1 MSQNYLNGILE
12 PNQNHL
18 SWSII
23 LAGHF
28 LFPSFS
34 IYLCLFVSQAAGS
47 PLRFTVKP
55 LMNSPLKFKQQH
67 HLWIA
72 NCALMGEPVQTLC
85 DQSSHHHQFTAK
97 QVEVYYLK
105 LIFWNLKNAKK
116 EAFIHQITLADP
128 RLQHL
133 HMTIAR
139 PRRILSIRKA
149 SASPS
154 LCYTN
159 THKS

>member
-1 MSQNYLNGILE
+1 M
-12 PNQNHL
+12 
-18 SWSII
+18 
-23 LAGHF
+23 AGHF

-85 DQSSHHHQFTAK
+85 DQSSHRHIVTSSTIYGKAGRTLLFGAYFLESKKHQK
-97 QVEVYYLK
+97 GSVYSTDH
-105 LIFWNLKNAKK
+105 I
-116 EAFIHQITLADP
+116 
-128 RLQHL
+128 
-133 HMTIAR
+133 
-139 PRRILSIRKA
+139 S
-149 SASPS
+149 
-154 LCYTN
+154 
-159 THKS
+159 